1 MCSSDLMPAPPPTAD
16 LQFTPPP
23 NQASAKVVT
32 EGKLR
37 YHTYCSMCHGDS
49 AFSGGVLPDLRYS
62 VALSDPAVWQ
72 SIVHDG
78 VRSANGMVSF
88 SSQLSKDDIET
99 IRAYVIYRANETKS
113 QK

>member
-1 MCSSDLMPAPPPTAD
+1 MPDLKLD
-16 LQFTPPP
+16 PPP
-23 NQASAKVVT
+23 NGASAKVVA

-37 YHTYCSMCHGDS
+37 FHTYCSMCHGDS

-62 VALSDPAVWQ
+62 VALRDPAVWQ

-78 VRSANGMVSF
+78 VRSANGMVAF
-88 SSQLSKDDIET
+88 AGQMSKEEIET

-113 QK
+113 QAN